1 MKTLVGVATVVLAV
15 ILSVGCGG
23 GASTMQ
29 STATGT
35 VPDWYS
41 NPPQDPTHLYAV
53 STAASQDM
61 QLAIDKALTGA
72 RAEIARQVETKM
84 NSLQK
89 RFDEETGI
97 GQDAQ
102 LLQQYTQATKAI
114 VSTSLTGSK
123 MAKQEHLKDGNMWRA
138 YVLADYPIGEANKAL
153 LESIKKS
160 QEMYTRFRASQA
172 YQELDS
178 EVQKIEDAKKK

>member
-1 MKTLVGVATVVLAV
+1 MKTLVAFTMVFLALM
-15 ILSVGCGG
+15 LSVGCGG

-29 STATGT
+29 STAAGNI
-35 VPDWYS
+35 PDWYS
-41 NPPQDPTHLYAV
+41 NPPQDTNVLYGV
-53 STAASQDM
+53 STASSQDL
-61 QLAIDKALTGA
+61 QLAIDKAMTAA

-89 RFDEETGI
+89 KFDEETGV

-123 MAKQEHLKDGNMWRA
+123 MIKQERIKDGTMWRA
-138 YVLADYPIGEANKAL
+138 YVLADYPIGEANKAML
-153 LESIKKS
+153 DAIKKS

-172 YQELDS
+172 FQELDS